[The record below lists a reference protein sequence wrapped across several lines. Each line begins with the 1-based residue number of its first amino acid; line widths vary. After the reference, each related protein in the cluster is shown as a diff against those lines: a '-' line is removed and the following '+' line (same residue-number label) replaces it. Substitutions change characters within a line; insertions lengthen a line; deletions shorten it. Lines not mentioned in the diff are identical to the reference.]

1 MNSEILPV
9 IEAVLFA
16 AGDPL
21 TLSEIADILEKDE
34 IETLNLLNDLEDNLK
49 ARNSGITLQNV
60 AGGYQLLTRPE
71 FYYAVKKLARV
82 KEKKLSTPTM
92 ETLSIIAFKQPITK
106 QEIEN
111 IRGVRI
117 ERSLAKLL
125 EVNLIEEKGRK
136 EILGRPILY
145 GTTDVFLRTFGINS
159 LEELP
164 KLPEESDVA
173 FGAEEEALKILN
185 SDNKNISENANSDKN
200 NIEE

>member
-1 MNSEILPV
+1 MNSEFLPV

-21 TLSEIADILEKDE
+21 SLSEIADILDKDE
-34 IETLNLLNDLEDNLK
+34 DETLELLNKLEENLK
-49 ARNSGITLQNV
+49 YRNSGITLQNV

-71 FYYAVKKLARV
+71 LFVFVKKLAKV

-92 ETLSIIAFKQPITK
+92 ETLSIIAYKQPITK

-125 EVNLIEEKGRK
+125 EINLIEEKGRK
-136 EILGRPILY
+136 DILGHPILY
-145 GTTDVFLRTFGINS
+145 GTTDVFLRTFGLNS
-159 LEELP
+159 LDDLP
-164 KLPEESDVA
+164 KLPNEEEVA

-185 SDNKNISENANSDKN
+185 LDNEEINENVSN
-200 NIEE
+200 NV